1 MRNIAFGLMAVVLL
15 LVAFVA
21 WGLPRSGQQPTVAV
35 PSSQAPPSG
44 GVHVPTADE
53 AFLAALA
60 GKVTTVRAE
69 VAEEMGRRVCSAYAE
84 GLTSDD
90 LRTVLIGKGLT
101 AVEANRIILAA
112 AATYCPEFQ
121 TKAMG

>member
-1 MRNIAFGLMAVVLL
+1 MRNIAFGLIAAVLL

-21 WGLPRSGQQPTVAV
+21 WGLPRSGQETTGVVSTPAT
-35 PSSQAPPSG
+35 SSAS
-44 GVHVPTADE
+44 VHVPTPDE

-60 GKVTTVRAE
+60 GTVTTVRAE
-69 VAEEMGRRVCSAYAE
+69 VAEEMGQRVCSAFAE
-84 GLTSDD
+84 GRTSDD

-101 AVEANRIILAA
+101 PVETNRVILAA

-121 TKAMG
+121 TRVMG

>member
-1 MRNIAFGLMAVVLL
+1 MRNIAFGLLAAVLL
-15 LVAFVA
+15 MVAFVA
-21 WGLPRSGQQPTVAV
+21 WGLPRSGPSPRSTATPDVA
-35 PSSQAPPSG
+35 PSAS
-44 GVHVPTADE
+44 VHVPTPDE

-101 AVEANRIILAA
+101 PVEANRVILAA

>member
-1 MRNIAFGLMAVVLL
+1 MRNIAFALLAGLL
-15 LVAFVA
+15 LLAAFVA
-21 WGLPRSGQQPTVAV
+21 WGLPRSGQGSTSTASSAAA
-35 PSSQAPPSG
+35 PSVS
-44 GVHVPTADE
+44 VHVPTPDE

-84 GLTSDD
+84 DLTSDD

-101 AVEANRIILAA
+101 PVEANRVILAA

-121 TKAMG
+121 SKAMG